1 VVGEVALSLVLL
13 AGASLMVRALL
24 AVQRAD
30 LGFRSERILTM
41 RVPLPEARYPDP
53 ARRSAFFEE
62 LLSRVSAL
70 PGVAAAAVNTGLH
83 PLGNLALPVEIA
95 GGAQES
101 AQPVVIHQVS
111 ARYLGAFGIPLV
123 TGRAMNDSDI
133 SARRQ
138 VALVNETFA
147 RTRLADRAALERI
160 VRIPRLTQPPF
171 ALADGAFQIVGVV
184 RDTLNRG
191 LTEQIAPEIYL
202 PFTLMGRA
210 DRLMALTAADPA
222 GLTRAIVSQVYEIDR
237 NQPVTDLRTIE
248 TMLRDRAFAGP
259 RFNLVLFAVFAV
271 LGLTLAVVGV
281 YGVMS
286 HAVARQAHEI
296 GVRIA
301 LGAEPVRIAGMVVA
315 DGARLLASG
324 IALGLGVSIV
334 ATRLL
339 AGRVTSVPALD
350 PISFLTVSLL
360 LLLAGL
366 QACLWPARRAS
377 RIDPLLALRQE

>member
-1 VVGEVALSLVLL
+1 
-13 AGASLMVRALL
+13 M
-24 AVQRAD
+24 
-30 LGFRSERILTM
+30 
-41 RVPLPEARYPDP
+41 
-53 ARRSAFFEE
+53 
-62 LLSRVSAL
+62 
-70 PGVAAAAVNTGLH
+70 
-83 PLGNLALPVEIA
+83 
-95 GGAQES
+95 
-101 AQPVVIHQVS
+101 
-111 ARYLGAFGIPLV
+111 
-123 TGRAMNDSDI
+123 
-133 SARRQ
+133 
-138 VALVNETFA
+138 
-147 RTRLADRAALERI
+147 
-160 VRIPRLTQPPF
+160 
-171 ALADGAFQIVGVV
+171 GVV

-366 QACLWPARRAS
+366 QACLWPARRAA